1 MGVGKMSKRQFIE
14 DLDEVKGLVQVQ
26 QQTRSD
32 AELLVSKLSEEI
44 EALTK
49 SANAGAGSGN
59 SQNSNV
65 SHITSRLDNLQQE
78 YERSSDKNQ
87 QLLEDLSNVNTYLG
101 EVNEIINGLKST
113 RASTLAEMKLVQFKI
128 DKLPK

>member
-1 MGVGKMSKRQFIE
+1 MGGKMSKRQFTE
-14 DLDEVKGLVQVQ
+14 DLDEVKVLVQVQ

-44 EALTK
+44 EELTK
-49 SANAGAGSGN
+49 NASVDSSGN

-87 QLLEDLSNVNTYLG
+87 QLLEDLSTVNAHLG
-101 EVNEIINGLKST
+101 DVKEIINGLKST